1 MFAVKTRTRPRLLV
15 VNIACVLAIYGL
27 YKWGE
32 TAGLLSN
39 LRSAAEV
46 EVYTVVS
53 VHIKCLLSSIAGSTA
68 NGANMHH
75 SRGGR
80 TPASCLMTS
89 SEFQCLTT
97 SRPAAGGSTMWK
109 SG

>member
-32 TAGLLSN
+32 TAGLLSS
-39 LRSAAEV
+39 LRSTTEV

-53 VHIKCLLSSIAGSTA
+53 VHVERLRIHC
-68 NGANMHH
+68 
-75 SRGGR
+75 
-80 TPASCLMTS
+80 
-89 SEFQCLTT
+89 
-97 SRPAAGGSTMWK
+97 
-109 SG
+109 